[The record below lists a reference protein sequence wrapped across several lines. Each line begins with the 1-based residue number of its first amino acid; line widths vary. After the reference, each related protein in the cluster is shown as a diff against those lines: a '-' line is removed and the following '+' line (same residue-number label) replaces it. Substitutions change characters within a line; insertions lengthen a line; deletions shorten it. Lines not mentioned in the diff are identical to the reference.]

1 MTSDCSLMTSDCSLM
16 TSDDALG
23 VAVHRAKGYVASSQK
38 AYRERGRARKPTV
51 WVWRLT
57 DEGVIEALT
66 KGPLVFTGCN
76 QRWVSLLCFNTTG
89 ELLCSVGADDDNTL
103 VLWDW
108 QVPDGTGW
116 HWMALDGT

>member
-1 MTSDCSLMTSDCSLM
+1 
-16 TSDDALG
+16 
-23 VAVHRAKGYVASSQK
+23 
-38 AYRERGRARKPTV
+38 
-51 WVWRLT
+51 VWRLT

-116 HWMALDGT
+116 HLIELAHLIARLMALD

>member
-1 MTSDCSLMTSDCSLM
+1 M

-89 ELLCSVGADDDNTL
+89 ELLCSVGADDDNGAPRGQA
-103 VLWDW
+103 WPGRR
-108 QVPDGTGW
+108 QRAPDGWLYSGGVSR
-116 HWMALDGT
+116 HAGHR

>member
-1 MTSDCSLMTSDCSLM
+1 MTSDCSLM

-76 QRWVSLLCFNTTG
+76 QRWVSLLQHDGRATLLRLAPTTT
-89 ELLCSVGADDDNTL
+89 TL
-103 VLWDW
+103 SFSGIGRCL
-108 QVPDGTGW
+108 
-116 HWMALDGT
+116 MALDGT